1 MTRALGRAAAQR
13 LAVVGSGVAG
23 LVAAIRAAEAGAD
36 VVLLTKAG
44 LSDPDGSNSMLAQ
57 GGLAVVLGEGQRVP
71 GDSVAS
77 HVADTLAAGAGHGDR
92 HAVETMCATAAGA
105 VDALIAQ
112 GVVFDRD
119 AEGRLALGLEAAHAF
134 PRILHAGGD
143 ASGAGITRA
152 LAAAVRLLAAQGR
165 VEVIEGATA
174 TELVLDAGRVAGVEY
189 LAGHPAT
196 SSGAAVSGA
205 RCRIEADAV
214 LLATGGAGRLYAQTT
229 NPAVATGDGVA
240 LAFRAGALL
249 ADLEFYQFHPTALQ
263 TVGPDGRLR
272 SQLVSEAVRGEGAVI
287 RDARGRQFVADYHPL
302 GELAPRDAVSRAI
315 ALHGRAGGGQ
325 AFLDATGLEEAN
337 GRGFLARRFPGL
349 DAMTRAAGFDWRR
362 EPLPIGPAAH
372 YWMGGVVTDLDGATS
387 VPGLYAAGEA
397 ACTGVHGAN
406 RLASNSLLE
415 GAVFAARA
423 VEHFLA
429 GSPEADSGPQRAG
442 AVMAAEAALAEAR
455 GERVFLPVPEAT
467 AGPGAAGTT
476 ELLAGEAGRAR
487 LAAAME
493 ADAGV
498 LRDAEGLTRLSRT
511 LGGWA
516 SQDPETANLLALGR
530 LLTAAALARDES
542 LGAHFR
548 LDFPQSRL
556 ARRTHLFTAA
566 GDALVGE
573 PLVGDP
579 LAGVP
584 LAGGAAAAARTDV
597 VRQPALAG
605 RTA

>member
-1 MTRALGRAAAQR
+1 MTSTPLRLGAPGRTMRSRTTPTRR
-13 LAVVGSGVAG
+13 LVVVGSGVAG
-23 LVAAIRAAEAGAD
+23 LVAAIRAAAPSAGAPSAD

-44 LSDPDGSNSMLAQ
+44 LEDSNSMLAQ
-57 GGLAVVLGEGQRVP
+57 GGFAAVLPEGQRAP
-71 GDSVAS
+71 GDTVAS

-92 HAVETMCATAAGA
+92 AAVEAMCARAAEA
-105 VDALIAQ
+105 VDGLMAH
-112 GVVFDRD
+112 GVVFDRGAD
-119 AEGRLALGLEAAHAF
+119 GRLALGLEAAHAF

-152 LAAAVRLLAAQGR
+152 LADAVRLLAAQGR
-165 VEVIEGATA
+165 VEIVEGAMA

-189 LAGHPAT
+189 V
-196 SSGAAVSGA
+196 AAGA
-205 RCRIEADAV
+205 RHVLDADAV
-214 LLATGGAGRLYAQTT
+214 LLATGGAGQLFAQTT

-287 RDARGRQFVADYHPL
+287 RDARGRRFVADYHPL
-302 GELAPRDAVSRAI
+302 GELAPRDAVSRAL
-315 ALHGRAGGGQ
+315 ALHRRAGHGQ
-325 AFLDATGLEEAN
+325 AFLDATGLEDAH

-362 EPLPIGPAAH
+362 ELLPIGPAAH
-372 YWMGGVVTDLDGATS
+372 YWMGGIVTDLDGATS
-387 VPGLYAAGEA
+387 IPGLYAAGEA
-397 ACTGVHGAN
+397 ARTGVHGAN

-429 GSPEADSGPQRAG
+429 GEALAWPAAAADARTGLLGEAGGARLPLPGDDQLQEPEFSASPELLSGD
-442 AVMAAEAALAEAR
+442 
-455 GERVFLPVPEAT
+455 
-467 AGPGAAGTT
+467 
-476 ELLAGEAGRAR
+476 AGRAR

-498 LRDAEGLTRLSRT
+498 LRDADGLARLART
-511 LGGWA
+511 LGAW
-516 SQDPETANLLALGR
+516 SSDDPETANLLTLGR
-530 LLTAAALARDES
+530 LLTAAASAREES

-548 LDFPQSRL
+548 LDFPQRRL
-556 ARRTHLFTAA
+556 ARRADPLTAVGDQLFGETAA
-566 GDALVGE
+566 S
-573 PLVGDP
+573 
-579 LAGVP
+579 
-584 LAGGAAAAARTDV
+584 ARIGV

>member
-1 MTRALGRAAAQR
+1 MTSRSGSTAALAGTARRGSTAPRGSTAAPRTALRR
-13 LAVVGSGVAG
+13 LVVVGSGVAG
-23 LVAAIRAAEAGAD
+23 LVAAVRAAESGVG

-44 LSDPDGSNSMLAQ
+44 VSDADGSNSMLAQ
-57 GGLAVVLGEGQRVP
+57 GGFAAVLPAGQRVA

-77 HVADTLAAGAGHGDR
+77 HVEDTLAAGAGHGDR
-92 HAVETMCATAAGA
+92 AAVEAMCARAAAA
-105 VDALIAQ
+105 VDALMAH

-119 AEGRLALGLEAAHAF
+119 ADGRLALGLEAAHSF

-152 LAAAVRLLAAQGR
+152 LADAVRLLAAQGR
-165 VEVIEGATA
+165 VEIVEHAMA
-174 TELVLDAGRVAGVEY
+174 TELILDAGQVAGIEY
-189 LAGHPAT
+189 LVAGTRHVLA
-196 SSGAAVSGA
+196 
-205 RCRIEADAV
+205 ADAV

-240 LAFRAGALL
+240 LAFRAGAVL

-287 RDARGRQFVADYHPL
+287 RDAHGRRFVADYHPL
-302 GELAPRDAVSRAI
+302 GELAPRDAVSRAL
-315 ALHGRAGGGQ
+315 ALHRRAGGGQ
-325 AFLDATGLEEAN
+325 AFLDATGLEDVH

-362 EPLPIGPAAH
+362 ELLPIGPAAH
-372 YWMGGVVTDLDGATS
+372 YWMGGVVTGLDGATS
-387 VPGLYAAGEA
+387 VPGLYAAGEVA
-397 ACTGVHGAN
+397 RTGVHGAN

-429 GSPEADSGPQRAG
+429 GGVDAC
-442 AVMAAEAALAEAR
+442 
-455 GERVFLPVPEAT
+455 T
-467 AGPGAAGTT
+467 AGDADGGAGSAAVGLSDEHFSGGALDGDAFSGEPLAG
-476 ELLAGEAGRAR
+476 EPLAGEAGRAR

-498 LRDAEGLTRLSRT
+498 LRDADGLARLART
-511 LGGWA
+511 LRAWA
-516 SQDPETANLLALGR
+516 SEEPETANLLTLGR
-530 LLTAAALARDES
+530 LLTAAASAREES

-548 LDFPQSRL
+548 LDFPQ
-556 ARRTHLFTAA
+556 RRPQPHL
-566 GDALVGE
+566 GSGE
-573 PLVGDP
+573 
-579 LAGVP
+579 AS
-584 LAGGAAAAARTDV
+584 AAARIDV

-605 RTA
+605 KDRLT